1 MHKGADDIALAPPLH
16 VAQWLNTD
24 DPPDLVTLR
33 GKVVVVV
40 AFQLLCPG
48 CVSQGLPQ
56 ASRIHQAF
64 GAGDLQVLGLHS
76 VFEHHDAQGP
86 ATLAAFLHENRI
98 RFPVAVDAPA
108 ERGPIP
114 RTMQA
119 YDLQGTP
126 SLILIGRDGT
136 LRNVQ
141 FGHAPD
147 LVLGAEIAK
156 LLLERRSGAQ
166 T

>member
-1 MHKGADDIALAPPLH
+1 MHTGIDDMALAPPLH

-24 DPPDLVTLR
+24 DPPDLVSLH
-33 GKVVVVV
+33 GKVVLIV

-56 ASRIHQAF
+56 ANRIHQTF
-64 GAGDLQVLGLHS
+64 GSGDLRVLGLHS

-86 ATLAAFLHENRI
+86 LTLAAFLHENRI

-108 ERGPIP
+108 DRGPIP
-114 RTMQA
+114 RTMQV
-119 YDLQGTP
+119 YQLQGTP
-126 SLILIGRDGT
+126 SLILVGRDGT

-156 LLLERRSGAQ
+156 LLLERQPGPRV
-166 T
+166 